1 MKKIFIFSAG
11 LMGRE
16 ILRLINAINCNK
28 KKKEW
33 QVLGFVD
40 KKFKTKK
47 IDSIKVFSP
56 QELKASNKIY
66 GITAVSDA
74 GIREN
79 IINKEIKNKFNL
91 ATLIHPSVINHPTV
105 KIGEGSVIFPNVQ
118 LGINLTLGKSNII
131 HFGSDIGHDIETGDY
146 TTIFPHS
153 TIGGYCKIQKKVVI
167 GAGSNVLP
175 KIKIGNNSSV
185 SIGSK
190 VIKNIIDNTTY
201 IEKMKI
207 INLKKNV

>member
-11 LMGRE
+11 RMGQE
-16 ILRLINAINCNK
+16 VLRLINAINAKK

-33 QVLGFVD
+33 EVLGFVD

-66 GITAVSDA
+66 GITAVSDTS
-74 GIREN
+74 IREN

-91 ATLIHPSVINHPTV
+91 ATLIHPTAINHHSV
-105 KIGEGSVIFPNVQ
+105 KLGKGSVIFANVQ
-118 LGINLTLGKSNII
+118 LGINLKLGISNII
-131 HFGSDIGHDIETGDY
+131 QFGSDIGHDIETENFV
-146 TTIFPHS
+146 TVFPHT
-153 TIGGYCKIQKKVVI
+153 TIGGYCKIGEKVVI

-175 KIKIGNNSSV
+175 KIKIGRNSAV

-190 VIKNIIDNTTY
+190 VIQNVKDNRTY
-201 IEKMKI
+201 IEKTKI